1 MAELLVAARRT
12 FLPVRCQ
19 TARPSGARRCYRPR
33 VLLASTEVT
42 TSGWVL
48 YCFVGVAF
56 VATMAVALVAVVR
69 NGKQLRRLGGPDPA
83 LTAALDGKA
92 QIVSSEW
99 LGRVVNLEY
108 VYRVVLRVEVAGRA
122 PLRSHRGTGLR
133 SYAGGGA
140 AAWQHR
146 RGPHRGRRSSVR
158 QDRLTRQYSGIHR
171 PKYQK
176 PKPPN
181 TGLKTGTTA

>member
-1 MAELLVAARRT
+1 VAFRRT
-12 FLPVRCQ
+12 P
-19 TARPSGARRCYRPR
+19 
-33 VLLASTEVT
+33 LLSSA
-42 TSGWVL
+42 G
-48 YCFVGVAF
+48 AF

-122 PLRSHRGTGLR
+122 PYEATVEQGFDPMR
-133 SYAGGGA
+133 A
-140 AAWQHR
+140 AALQP
-146 RGPHRGRRSSVR
+146 GSTVAVR
-158 QDRLTRQYSGIHR
+158 IAADDPQYVKI
-171 PKYQK
+171 
-176 PKPPN
+176 
-181 TGLKTGTTA
+181 A

>member
-12 FLPVRCQ
+12 FLSVRCQ
-19 TARPSGARRCYRPR
+19 TAQIAWPSGARRCYRPR
-33 VLLASTEVT
+33 VRS
-42 TSGWVL
+42 SRRWRSR
-48 YCFVGVAF
+48 
-56 VATMAVALVAVVR
+56 VAVVR

-122 PLRSHRGTGLR
+122 PYEATVEQGFDPMR
-133 SYAGGGA
+133 A
-140 AAWQHR
+140 AALQP
-146 RGPHRGRRSSVR
+146 GSTVAVR
-158 QDRLTRQYSGIHR
+158 IAADDPQYVKI
-171 PKYQK
+171 
-176 PKPPN
+176 
-181 TGLKTGTTA
+181 A

>member
-12 FLPVRCQ
+12 FLSVRCQ
-19 TARPSGARRCYRPR
+19 TAQIAWPSGARRCYRPR

-122 PLRSHRGTGLR
+122 PYEATVEQGFDPMR
-133 SYAGGGA
+133 A
-140 AAWQHR
+140 AALQP
-146 RGPHRGRRSSVR
+146 GSTVAVR
-158 QDRLTRQYSGIHR
+158 IAADDPQYVKI
-171 PKYQK
+171 
-176 PKPPN
+176 
-181 TGLKTGTTA
+181 A